1 MNLALNMKF
10 EKINDLCDQVF
21 DYLHLT
27 YYDSESKI
35 DNELNINSI
44 KNKFETFADKH
55 FKSAIK
61 EFENEIQYLKNKSP
75 RELVNLEKISIEINQ
90 YLGYREDVSKNPVPL
105 EQPKNLSNKGNKILS
120 PHIGFNKF

>member
-27 YYDSESKI
+27 YYALESKI

-44 KNKFETFADKH
+44 KSKFANIH
-55 FKSAIK
+55 IK
-61 EFENEIQYLKNKSP
+61 VDTGLSRMGILPEQLDTLLNEISKLKIGDIFK
-75 RELVNLEKISIEINQ
+75 KI
-90 YLGYREDVSKNPVPL
+90 
-105 EQPKNLSNKGNKILS
+105 
-120 PHIGFNKF
+120 

>member
-1 MNLALNMKF
+1 MNLTLNMKF

-27 YYDSESKI
+27 YYDLESKI

-75 RELVNLEKISIEINQ
+75 QELINLEKISIEINQ
-90 YLGYREDVSKNPVPL
+90 YFDQLIN
-105 EQPKNLSNKGNKILS
+105 
-120 PHIGFNKF
+120 FKFFDTEIIDKLKLKAKANINNI